1 VLVHLLQS
9 SPQQAE
15 YEVAGPGGGAG
26 TEEAFVS
33 RFTETM
39 FRNARESTKGMVTG
53 EPHAPVRHTWREVHQ
68 RARQVAGGLAAAGVG
83 HGDAVGVLAGAPV
96 EIAPTAQGLWMR
108 GASLTML
115 HQPTPRT
122 DLAVWAEDST
132 TVIDM
137 IEAKAVIVSDPFL
150 PAVPVLEERG
160 VEVLT
165 FEQLLASD
173 PIDPIETDEDDLAL
187 MQLTSGSTGSP
198 KAVQI
203 THRNVCSN
211 AEAMFI
217 GAQYDVENDV
227 MVSWLPCFHDMG
239 MIGFLTVPMYFG
251 AELVKVT
258 PMDFLRDT
266 LLWAK
271 LIDKYKGTMTAAPN
285 FAYSLFA
292 KRLRKQAKPGQF
304 DLSTL
309 RFALSGAEPVE
320 PTDVEDL
327 IDAGKPF
334 GLQPEAILPAYG
346 MAETTLAVSFSECN
360 AGLVVDEVDAD
371 LLAALRRAVPATR
384 GNTRRLASL
393 GPLLDGL
400 EVRIVDEDG
409 TILPTRGVGVIELR
423 GESLTPGYL
432 TMGGFM
438 PAQDEH
444 GWYDTGDLGY
454 QMENGHVVVC
464 GRVKDVIIMAG
475 RNIYPTDIERA
486 AGRVDGVRPGCAV
499 AVRLD
504 AGHSRETFAV
514 AVESNA
520 FEDPAEVRR
529 IEHQVAHEVLRE
541 VDVRP
546 RNVVVLGPGTIPKT
560 PSGKLRRANSVTL
573 VT

>member
-1 VLVHLLQS
+1 M
-9 SPQQAE
+9 
-15 YEVAGPGGGAG
+15 
-26 TEEAFVS
+26 S
-33 RFTETM
+33 RFTDNM
-39 FRNARESTKGMVTG
+39 FRSARESAKGMVTG
-53 EPHAPVRHTWREVHQ
+53 EPHVPIRHTWGEVHE
-68 RARQVAGGLAAAGVG
+68 RARQIAGGLAAAGVG
-83 HGDAVGVLAGAPV
+83 PGDAVGVLAGAPV
-96 EIAPTAQGLWMR
+96 EIAPTAQGVWMR
-108 GASLTML
+108 AASLTML

-122 DLAVWAEDST
+122 DLAVWAEDT
-132 TVIDM
+132 MTVVDM
-137 IEAKAVIVSDPFL
+137 IDAKAVIISDPFL
-150 PAVPVLEERG
+150 AAMPVLQEKG
-160 VEVLT
+160 LKVLT
-165 FEQLLASD
+165 VADLLAHE
-173 PIDPIETDEDDLAL
+173 PIDPVEAGEDDLAL

-203 THRNVCSN
+203 THRNIYSN

-217 GAQYDVENDV
+217 SAEYDVDRDV

-251 AELVKVT
+251 AELVKIT

-285 FAYSLFA
+285 FAYALFA
-292 KRLRKQAKPGQF
+292 KRLRKQATPGQF

-320 PTDVEDL
+320 PADVEDL

-334 GLQPEAILPAYG
+334 GLNPTAILPAYG
-346 MAETTLAVSFSECN
+346 MAETVLAVSFSKCN
-360 AGLVVDEVDAD
+360 AGLVVDTIDAD
-371 LLAALRRAVPATR
+371 LLAALRRAVPATK

-393 GPLLDGL
+393 GPLLEGI
-400 EVRIVDEDG
+400 EIRIVDENG
-409 TILPTRGVGVIELR
+409 TALPARGVGVIQLR
-423 GESLTPGYL
+423 GEPVTPGYL
-432 TMGGFM
+432 TMAGFL

-454 QMENGHVVVC
+454 QMEDGHVVVC

-486 AGRVDGVRPGCAV
+486 AGRVEGVRPGCAV

-514 AVESNA
+514 AVESNDWQ
-520 FEDPAEVRR
+520 DPVEVRR
-529 IEHQVAHEVLRE
+529 IEHQVAHEVVTE
-541 VDVRP
+541 VDMRP
-546 RNVVVLGPGTIPKT
+546 RNVVVLGPGSIPKT
-560 PSGKLRRANSVTL
+560 PSGKLRRANSVAL

>member
-1 VLVHLLQS
+1 MLCV
-9 SPQQAE
+9 
-15 YEVAGPGGGAG
+15 GAG
-26 TEEAFVS
+26 TEEATVS
-33 RFTETM
+33 RFTENM
-39 FRNARESTKGMVTG
+39 FRRAHESTKGMVTG
-53 EPHAPVRHTWREVHQ
+53 EPHHPVRHTWAEVHQ
-68 RARQVAGGLAAAGVG
+68 RARQVAGGLAAAGVS
-83 HGDAVGVLAGAPV
+83 HGDVVGVLAGAPV

-122 DLAVWAEDST
+122 DLQLWANDTT

-137 IEAKAVIVSDPFL
+137 IEAKAVIVSDPFM
-150 PAVPVLEERG
+150 AAAPVLMERG
-160 VEVLT
+160 IRVLT
-165 FEQLLASD
+165 AEQLLASE
-173 PIDPIETDEDDLAL
+173 PIDPIATGEDDLAL

-198 KAVQI
+198 KAVHI
-203 THRNVCSN
+203 THRNIYSN

-217 GAQYDVENDV
+217 SAKMDPSGNDV
-227 MVSWLPCFHDMG
+227 MLSWLPCFHDMG
-239 MIGFLTVPMYFG
+239 MVGFLTVPMYFG
-251 AELVKVT
+251 VELVKVT

-271 LIDKYKGTMTAAPN
+271 LIDKYGGTMTAAPN
-285 FAYSLFA
+285 FAYALFA
-292 KRLRKQAKPGQF
+292 KRLRNQATPGQF

-309 RFALSGAEPVE
+309 RFALSGAEPVD
-320 PTDVEDL
+320 PADVEDL
-327 IDAGKPF
+327 IEAGKPF
-334 GLQPEAILPAYG
+334 GLRPEAIMPAYG
-346 MAETTLAVSFSECN
+346 MAETTLAVSFSELGD
-360 AGLVVDEVDAD
+360 GLVVDEVDAD
-371 LLAALRRAVPATR
+371 LLAALRRAVPATK
-384 GNTRRLASL
+384 GNTKRLASL
-393 GPLLDGL
+393 GPLLQGL
-400 EVRIVDEDG
+400 EARIVDEDG
-409 TILPTRGVGVIELR
+409 NVLPTRGVGVIELR
-423 GESLTPGYL
+423 GEPVTPGYT
-432 TMGGFM
+432 TMGGFI
-438 PAQDEH
+438 PAQDEQ

-454 QMENGHVVVC
+454 LMDNGHVVVC

-486 AGRVDGVRPGCAV
+486 AGRVEGVRPGCAV

-520 FEDPAEVRR
+520 FEDPIAVRR
-529 IEHQVAHEVLRE
+529 IEHQVAHEVVSE

>member
-1 VLVHLLQS
+1 M
-9 SPQQAE
+9 
-15 YEVAGPGGGAG
+15 
-26 TEEAFVS
+26 S
-33 RFTETM
+33 RFTDKM
-39 FRNARESTKGMVTG
+39 YRSARESERGMVTG
-53 EPHAPVRHTWREVHQ
+53 EPYEPVRHTWAEVHE
-68 RARQVAGGLAAAGVG
+68 RARRVAGGLAAAGIG
-83 HGDAVGVLAGAPV
+83 PGDAVGVLAGFPV
-96 EIAPTAQGLWMR
+96 EIAPTAQGVWMR
-108 GASLTML
+108 GGSLTML

-122 DLAVWAEDST
+122 DLVVWAEDT
-132 TVIDM
+132 MTVIGM
-137 IEAKAVIVSDPFL
+137 IELKAVIVSEPFIV
-150 PAVPVLEERG
+150 AIPVLEEKG
-160 VEVLT
+160 IKVLVVSD
-165 FEQLLASD
+165 LLAAD
-173 PIDPIETDEDDLAL
+173 PIDPVETGEDDLAL

-203 THRNVCSN
+203 THRNIYSN

-217 GAQYDVENDV
+217 GAEYDVNTDV

-239 MIGFLTVPMYFG
+239 MVGFLTIPMYFG

-285 FAYSLFA
+285 FAYALFA
-292 KRLRKQAKPGQF
+292 KRLRRQAKPGEF

-320 PTDVEDL
+320 PADVEDL

-334 GLQPEAILPAYG
+334 GLPETAILPAYG
-346 MAETTLAVSFSECN
+346 MAETCLAVSFSPCN

-371 LLAALRRAVPATR
+371 LLAALRRAVPSSK

-393 GPLLDGL
+393 GPLLNDL
-400 EVRIVDEDG
+400 EARIVDEDG
-409 TILPTRGVGVIELR
+409 AVLPSRGVGVIQLR
-423 GESLTPGYL
+423 GESVTPGYI
-432 TMGGFM
+432 TMAGFL
-438 PAQDEH
+438 PTQDEN

-454 QMENGHVVVC
+454 ITDEGNVVVC

-486 AGRVDGVRPGCAV
+486 AGRVEGVRPGCAV

-514 AVESNA
+514 AVESNHYQ
-520 FEDPAEVRR
+520 DLAEVRR
-529 IEHQVAHEVLRE
+529 IEHQVAHEVVTE

-560 PSGKLRRANSVTL
+560 PSGKLRRANSVAL
-573 VT
+573 VTG

>member
-1 VLVHLLQS
+1 MS
-9 SPQQAE
+9 K
-15 YEVAGPGGGAG
+15 
-26 TEEAFVS
+26 
-33 RFTETM
+33 FTEKM
-39 FRNARESTKGMVTG
+39 YASARASSRGMVTG
-53 EPHAPVRHTWREVHQ
+53 EPHTPVRHTWAQVHE
-68 RARQVAGGLAAAGVG
+68 RARCIAGGLAAAGVG
-83 HGDAVGVLAGAPV
+83 RGDAVGVLAGYPV

-122 DLAVWAEDST
+122 DLALWAEDT
-132 TVIDM
+132 LTVIGM
-137 IEAKAVIVSDPFL
+137 IEAKAVIVSEPFTV
-150 PAVPVLEERG
+150 AIPVLEEKG
-160 VEVLT
+160 ITVLT
-165 FEQLLASD
+165 VAELLASD
-173 PIDPIETDEDDLAL
+173 PIDPIDVGEDDLAL

-203 THRNVCSN
+203 THRNIRSN

-217 GAQYDVENDV
+217 GAEYDVDTDV

-239 MIGFLTVPMYFG
+239 MVGFLTIPMYFG

-258 PMDFLRDT
+258 PVDFLRDT
-266 LLWAK
+266 LLWAR

-285 FAYSLFA
+285 FAYALFA
-292 KRLRKQAKPGQF
+292 KRLRRQAKPGEF

-320 PTDVEDL
+320 PADVDDL

-334 GLQPEAILPAYG
+334 GLRPEAILPAYG
-346 MAETTLAVSFSECN
+346 MAETTLAVSFSPCG

-371 LLAALRRAVPATR
+371 LLAALRRAVPATK
-384 GNTRRLASL
+384 GHTKRLATL
-393 GPLLDGL
+393 GPLLKDL
-400 EVRIVDEDG
+400 EARVIDDHGNVM
-409 TILPTRGVGVIELR
+409 PPRGVGVIELR
-423 GESLTPGYL
+423 GECVSPGYM
-432 TMGGFM
+432 TMGGFI

-454 QMENGHVVVC
+454 LTESGHVVVC

-486 AGRVDGVRPGCAV
+486 AGRVDGVRQGCAV

-520 FEDPAEVRR
+520 WQDPVEVRR
-529 IEHQVAHEVLRE
+529 IEHQVAHEVVAE

-546 RNVVVLGPGTIPKT
+546 RNVVVLGPGSIPKT
-560 PSGKLRRANSVTL
+560 SSGKLRRSTSVSL

>member
-1 VLVHLLQS
+1 M
-9 SPQQAE
+9 
-15 YEVAGPGGGAG
+15 
-26 TEEAFVS
+26 S
-33 RFTETM
+33 RFTEKMYRSALT
-39 FRNARESTKGMVTG
+39 ATTGMVTG
-53 EPHAPVRHTWREVHQ
+53 EPHEPVRHTWREVHEK
-68 RARQVAGGLAAAGVG
+68 ARRIAGGLAAAGIG
-83 HGDAVGVLAGAPV
+83 HGDAVGVLAGQPV

-122 DLAVWAEDST
+122 DLAVWAKDTT

-137 IEAKAVIVSDPFL
+137 IEARAVIVSEPFL
-150 PAVPVLEERG
+150 PAAPVLEERG
-160 VEVLT
+160 VKVLT
-165 FEQLLASD
+165 VEQLLASE
-173 PIDPIETDEDDLAL
+173 PIDPIETDEDDVAL

-198 KAVQI
+198 KAVVI
-203 THRNVCSN
+203 THRNVYSN

-217 GAQYDVENDV
+217 GAEYDVDRDV

-251 AELVKVT
+251 AELVKIT
-258 PMDFLRDT
+258 PLDFLRDT

-285 FAYSLFA
+285 FAYALFA

-309 RFALSGAEPVE
+309 RFALSGSEPVE
-320 PTDVEDL
+320 PADVEDL
-327 IDAGKPF
+327 LDAGKPF
-334 GLQPEAILPAYG
+334 GLRPDAILPAYG
-346 MAETTLAVSFSECN
+346 MAETTLAVAFSECG

-371 LLAALRRAVPATR
+371 LLAALRRAVPAAK

-393 GPLLDGL
+393 GPLLKDL
-400 EVRIVDEDG
+400 EARIVDEDG
-409 TILPTRGVGVIELR
+409 NVLPTRGVGIIELR
-423 GESLTPGYL
+423 GEALTPGYI
-432 TMGGFM
+432 TMGGFIA
-438 PAQDEH
+438 AQDEQ

-454 QMENGHVVVC
+454 LMENGHIVVC

-486 AGRVDGVRPGCAV
+486 ACRVDGVRSGCAV

-504 AGHSRETFAV
+504 AGHSRESFAV

-520 FEDPAEVRR
+520 WEDPAEIRR
-529 IEHQVAHEVLRE
+529 IEHQVAHEVVRE
-541 VDVRP
+541 VDMRP

-560 PSGKLRRANSVTL
+560 PSGKLRRANSVSL
-573 VT
+573 VS

>member
-1 VLVHLLQS
+1 M
-9 SPQQAE
+9 
-15 YEVAGPGGGAG
+15 
-26 TEEAFVS
+26 S
-33 RFTETM
+33 RFTEKM
-39 FRNARESTKGMVTG
+39 YRNALRTDRGMVTG
-53 EPHAPVRHTWREVHQ
+53 EPHEPVRHTWGEVHEK
-68 RARQVAGGLAAAGVG
+68 ARRIAGGLAAAGVG

-122 DLAVWAEDST
+122 DLALWAQDTT

-137 IEAKAVIVSDPFL
+137 IEAKAVVISDPFT
-150 PAVPVLEERG
+150 AAIPVLEERG
-160 VEVLT
+160 VKVVT
-165 FEQLLASD
+165 VEQLLAAD
-173 PIDPIETDEDDLAL
+173 PIDPVETGEDDVAL

-198 KAVQI
+198 KAVVI
-203 THRNVCSN
+203 THRNVYSN

-217 GAQYDVENDV
+217 GAEYDVDRDV

-285 FAYSLFA
+285 FAYALFA

-309 RFALSGAEPVE
+309 RFALSGSEPVE
-320 PTDVEDL
+320 PADVEDL
-327 IDAGKPF
+327 IDAGRPF
-334 GLQPEAILPAYG
+334 GLPAEAILPAYG
-346 MAETTLAVSFSECN
+346 MAETTLAVSFSECG
-360 AGLVVDEVDAD
+360 AGLVVDEVDTD
-371 LLAALRRAVPATR
+371 LLAALRRAVPATK

-393 GPLLDGL
+393 GPLLKDL
-400 EVRIVDEDG
+400 EARIVDEDG
-409 TILPTRGVGVIELR
+409 NVLPTRGVGIIELR
-423 GESLTPGYL
+423 GEALTPGYI
-432 TMGGFM
+432 TMGGFV
-438 PAQDEH
+438 PAQDNH

-454 QMENGHVVVC
+454 LLENGHVVVC

-486 AGRVDGVRPGCAV
+486 ASRVDGVRPGCAV

-520 FEDPAEVRR
+520 WEDPAEVRR
-529 IEHQVAHEVLRE
+529 IEHQVAHEVVGE

-560 PSGKLRRANSVTL
+560 PSGKLRRANSVAL
-573 VT
+573 VS

>member
-1 VLVHLLQS
+1 M
-9 SPQQAE
+9 
-15 YEVAGPGGGAG
+15 
-26 TEEAFVS
+26 S
-33 RFTETM
+33 RFTENM
-39 FRNARESTKGMVTG
+39 FRNAHQSTKGMVTG
-53 EPHAPVRHTWREVHQ
+53 EPHEPVRHTWREVHE
-68 RARQVAGGLAAAGVG
+68 RARRVAGGLAAAGIG

-122 DLAVWAEDST
+122 DLVVWAEDTT

-137 IEAKAVIVSDPFL
+137 IEAAAVIVSDPFL
-150 PAVPVLEERG
+150 VAVPVLQERG
-160 VEVLT
+160 IKVLT
-165 FEQLLASD
+165 VEQLLAAD
-173 PIDPIETDEDDLAL
+173 PIDPIETGEDDLAL

-203 THRNVCSN
+203 THRNVYSN

-217 GAQYDVENDV
+217 GAQYDVEKDV

-239 MIGFLTVPMYFG
+239 MVGFLTIPMYFG

-285 FAYSLFA
+285 FAYALFA
-292 KRLRKQAKPGQF
+292 KRLRNQAEPGQF

-309 RFALSGAEPVE
+309 RFALSGAEPVD
-320 PTDVEDL
+320 PSDVDDL

-334 GLQPEAILPAYG
+334 GLRASAILPAYG

-371 LLAALRRAVPATR
+371 LMAALRRAVPSSR

-393 GPLLDGL
+393 GPLLQGL
-400 EVRIVDEDG
+400 EIRIVDEDG
-409 TILPTRGVGVIELR
+409 NVLPTRGVGVIELR
-423 GESLTPGYL
+423 GEPVTPGYI
-432 TMGGFM
+432 TMGGFI
-438 PAQDEH
+438 PAQDEQ

-454 QMENGHVVVC
+454 LMDNGHIVVC

-486 AGRVDGVRPGCAV
+486 AGRVAGVRPGCAV

-529 IEHQVAHEVLRE
+529 IEHQVAHEVVSE
-541 VDVRP
+541 VDMRP

>member
-1 VLVHLLQS
+1 M
-9 SPQQAE
+9 
-15 YEVAGPGGGAG
+15 
-26 TEEAFVS
+26 S
-33 RFTETM
+33 RFTDKM
-39 FRNARESTKGMVTG
+39 YRNARESERGMVTG
-53 EPHAPVRHTWREVHQ
+53 EPYEPVRHTWGEVHE
-68 RARQVAGGLAAAGVG
+68 RARRIAGGLAAAGIG
-83 HGDAVGVLAGAPV
+83 PADSVGVLAGFPV
-96 EIAPTAQGLWMR
+96 EIAPTAQGVWMR

-122 DLAVWAEDST
+122 DLAVWAEDT
-132 TVIDM
+132 MTVIGM
-137 IEAKAVIVSDPFL
+137 IELKAVIISEPFVV
-150 PAVPVLEERG
+150 AIPVLEEKG
-160 VEVLT
+160 IKVLKVAD
-165 FEQLLASD
+165 LLAAD
-173 PIDPIETDEDDLAL
+173 PIDPVETDEDDLAL

-203 THRNVCSN
+203 THRNIFSN

-217 GAQYDVENDV
+217 GAQYDVDKDV

-239 MIGFLTVPMYFG
+239 MVGFLTIPMYFG

-266 LLWAK
+266 LLWAR

-285 FAYSLFA
+285 FAYALFA
-292 KRLRKQAKPGQF
+292 KRLRRQAKPGEF

-320 PTDVEDL
+320 PADVEDL

-334 GLQPEAILPAYG
+334 GLQPSAILPAYG
-346 MAETTLAVSFSECN
+346 MAETCLAVSFSPCN

-371 LLAALRRAVPATR
+371 LLAALRRAVPASK

-393 GPLLDGL
+393 GPLLKDL
-400 EVRIVDEDG
+400 EARVVDEDG
-409 TILPTRGVGVIELR
+409 AVLPTRGVGVIQLR
-423 GESLTPGYL
+423 GESVTPGYI
-432 TMGGFM
+432 TMAGFL
-438 PAQDEH
+438 PTQDEH

-454 QMENGHVVVC
+454 ITDEGNVVVC

-486 AGRVDGVRPGCAV
+486 AGRVEGVRPGCAV

-520 FEDPAEVRR
+520 YQDPVAVRR
-529 IEHQVAHEVLRE
+529 IEHQVAHEVVTE

-560 PSGKLRRANSVTL
+560 PSGKLRRANSVAL
-573 VT
+573 VTG

>member
-1 VLVHLLQS
+1 M
-9 SPQQAE
+9 
-15 YEVAGPGGGAG
+15 
-26 TEEAFVS
+26 S
-33 RFTETM
+33 RFTDKMYRSAKES
-39 FRNARESTKGMVTG
+39 ARGMVTG
-53 EPHAPVRHTWREVHQ
+53 EPYEPVRHTWAEVHE
-68 RARQVAGGLAAAGVG
+68 RARRVAGGLAAAGIG
-83 HGDAVGVLAGAPV
+83 PGDSVGVLAGFPV
-96 EIAPTAQGLWMR
+96 EIAPTAQGVWMR
-108 GASLTML
+108 GGSLTML

-122 DLAVWAEDST
+122 DLAVWAEDT
-132 TVIDM
+132 MTVIGM
-137 IEAKAVIVSDPFL
+137 IELKAVIVSEPFIV
-150 PAVPVLEERG
+150 AIPVLEEKG
-160 VEVLT
+160 IKVLKVAD
-165 FEQLLASD
+165 LLAAD
-173 PIDPIETDEDDLAL
+173 PIDPVETGEDDLAL

-203 THRNVCSN
+203 THRNIHSN

-217 GAQYDVENDV
+217 GAEYDVDTDV

-239 MIGFLTVPMYFG
+239 MVGFLTIPMYFG

-266 LLWAK
+266 LLWAR

-285 FAYSLFA
+285 FAYALFA
-292 KRLRKQAKPGQF
+292 KRLRRQAKPGEF

-320 PTDVEDL
+320 PADVEDL

-334 GLQPEAILPAYG
+334 GLKASAILPAYG
-346 MAETTLAVSFSECN
+346 MAETCLAVSFSPCN

-371 LLAALRRAVPATR
+371 LLAALRRAVPSSK

-393 GPLLDGL
+393 GPLLRDL
-400 EVRIVDEDG
+400 DARVVDEDG
-409 TILPTRGVGVIELR
+409 AVLPARGVGVIQLR
-423 GESLTPGYL
+423 GESVTPGYI
-432 TMGGFM
+432 TMAGFL
-438 PAQDEH
+438 PTQDEN

-454 QMENGHVVVC
+454 ITEEGNVVVC

-486 AGRVDGVRPGCAV
+486 AGRVEGVRPGCAV

-520 FEDPAEVRR
+520 YQDPAAVRR
-529 IEHQVAHEVLRE
+529 IEHQVAHEVVTE

-560 PSGKLRRANSVTL
+560 PSGKLRRANSVAL
-573 VT
+573 VTG

>member
-1 VLVHLLQS
+1 M
-9 SPQQAE
+9 
-15 YEVAGPGGGAG
+15 
-26 TEEAFVS
+26 S
-33 RFTETM
+33 RFTDKM
-39 FRNARESTKGMVTG
+39 YRNARTVTTGMVTG
-53 EPHAPVRHTWREVHQ
+53 EPYEPVRHTWGEVHE
-68 RARQVAGGLAAAGVG
+68 RARCIAGGLAQAGIG
-83 HGDAVGVLAGAPV
+83 LGDAVGVLAGFPV

-122 DLAVWAEDST
+122 DLVVWAEDT
-132 TVIDM
+132 MNVISM
-137 IEAKAVIVSDPFL
+137 IEAKAVIVSEPFL
-150 PAVPVLEERG
+150 VAIPVLEEKG
-160 VEVLT
+160 ITVLT
-165 FEQLLASD
+165 VTDLLASEPTD
-173 PIDPIETDEDDLAL
+173 PIDVGEDDLAL

-203 THRNVCSN
+203 THRNIYSN

-217 GAQYDVENDV
+217 GAEYDVTKDV

-239 MIGFLTVPMYFG
+239 MVGFLTIPMYFG

-285 FAYSLFA
+285 FAYALFA
-292 KRLRKQAKPGQF
+292 KRLRRQAKPGQY

-320 PTDVEDL
+320 PADVEDL
-327 IDAGKPF
+327 LDAGKPF
-334 GLQPEAILPAYG
+334 GLRPDAILPAYG
-346 MAETTLAVSFSECN
+346 MAETTLAVSFSPCG

-371 LLAALRRAVPATR
+371 LLAALRRAVPATK

-393 GPLLDGL
+393 GPLLTDL
-400 EVRIVDEDG
+400 EARVIDEHG
-409 TILPTRGVGVIELR
+409 SIMPTRGVGVIELR
-423 GESLTPGYL
+423 GECLTPGYL
-432 TMGGFM
+432 TMGGFI

-454 QMENGHVVVC
+454 VTEDGNVIVC

-486 AGRVDGVRPGCAV
+486 AGRVEGVRPGCAV

-520 FEDPAEVRR
+520 WQDPIEVRR
-529 IEHQVAHEVLRE
+529 IEHQVAHEVVTE

-546 RNVVVLGPGTIPKT
+546 RNVVVLGPGSIPKT
-560 PSGKLRRANSVTL
+560 PSGKLRRSNSVSL

>member
-1 VLVHLLQS
+1 
-9 SPQQAE
+9 
-15 YEVAGPGGGAG
+15 
-26 TEEAFVS
+26 VS
-33 RFTETM
+33 RFTDNM
-39 FRNARESTKGMVTG
+39 FRNAHKSTKGMVTG
-53 EPHAPVRHTWREVHQ
+53 EPGDPVRHTWREVHE
-68 RARQVAGGLAAAGVG
+68 RARRVAGGLAAAGVG

-122 DLAVWAEDST
+122 DLAVWAEDTT

-150 PAVPVLEERG
+150 VAVPVLQERG
-160 VEVLT
+160 IKVLT
-165 FEQLLASD
+165 AEQLLASD
-173 PIDPIETDEDDLAL
+173 PIDPIETGEDDLAL

-203 THRNVCSN
+203 THRNVYSN

-239 MIGFLTVPMYFG
+239 MVGFLTIPMYFG

-285 FAYSLFA
+285 FAYALFA
-292 KRLRKQAKPGQF
+292 KRLRNQAEPGQF

-309 RFALSGAEPVE
+309 RFALSGAEPVD
-320 PTDVEDL
+320 PADVDDL

-334 GLQPEAILPAYG
+334 GLRASAVLPAYG

-371 LLAALRRAVPATR
+371 LMAALRRAVPASR

-393 GPLLDGL
+393 GPLLQGL
-400 EVRIVDEDG
+400 EIRIVDDDG
-409 TILPTRGVGVIELR
+409 NVLPTRGVGVIELR
-423 GESLTPGYL
+423 GEPVTPGYI
-432 TMGGFM
+432 TMGGFI
-438 PAQDEH
+438 PAQDEQ

-454 QMENGHVVVC
+454 LMDNGHVVVC

-486 AGRVDGVRPGCAV
+486 AGRVAGVRPGCAV

-529 IEHQVAHEVLRE
+529 IEHQVAHEVVSE
-541 VDVRP
+541 VDMRP

>member
-1 VLVHLLQS
+1 M
-9 SPQQAE
+9 
-15 YEVAGPGGGAG
+15 
-26 TEEAFVS
+26 S
-33 RFTETM
+33 RFTENM
-39 FRNARESTKGMVTG
+39 FRNAHESTKGMVTG
-53 EPHAPVRHTWREVHQ
+53 EPHEPVRHTWREVHE
-68 RARQVAGGLAAAGVG
+68 RARRVAGGLAAAGVG

-122 DLAVWAEDST
+122 DLVVWAEDTT
-132 TVIDM
+132 TVVDM
-137 IEAKAVIVSDPFL
+137 IEAEAVIVSDPFL
-150 PAVPVLEERG
+150 VAVPVLRERG
-160 VEVLT
+160 IKVLT
-165 FEQLLASD
+165 VEQLLASD
-173 PIDPIETDEDDLAL
+173 PIDPIETGEDDLAL

-203 THRNVCSN
+203 THRNVYSN

-217 GAQYDVENDV
+217 GAQYDVEKDV

-239 MIGFLTVPMYFG
+239 MVGFLTIPMYFG

-285 FAYSLFA
+285 FAYALFA
-292 KRLRKQAKPGQF
+292 KRLRNQAEPGQF

-309 RFALSGAEPVE
+309 RFALSGAEPVD
-320 PTDVEDL
+320 PSDVDDL

-334 GLQPEAILPAYG
+334 GLRASAVLPAYG

-371 LLAALRRAVPATR
+371 LMAALRRAVPASR

-393 GPLLDGL
+393 GPLLEGL
-400 EVRIVDEDG
+400 EIRIVDEDG
-409 TILPTRGVGVIELR
+409 NVLPTRGVGVIELR
-423 GESLTPGYL
+423 GEPVTPGYI
-432 TMGGFM
+432 TMGGFI
-438 PAQDEH
+438 PAQDEQ

-454 QMENGHVVVC
+454 LMDNGHIVVC

-486 AGRVDGVRPGCAV
+486 AGRVAGVRPGCAV

-529 IEHQVAHEVLRE
+529 IEHQVAHEVVSE
-541 VDVRP
+541 VDMRP

>member
-1 VLVHLLQS
+1 
-9 SPQQAE
+9 
-15 YEVAGPGGGAG
+15 
-26 TEEAFVS
+26 VS
-33 RFTETM
+33 RFTEKM
-39 FRNARESTKGMVTG
+39 FRNARETTKGMVTG
-53 EPHAPVRHTWREVHQ
+53 EPHTPIRHTWGEVHE
-68 RARQVAGGLAAAGVG
+68 RARKIAGGFAAVGVG
-83 HGDAVGVLAGAPV
+83 HGDTVGVLAGAPV

-122 DLAVWAEDST
+122 DLAVWAEDTT
-132 TVIDM
+132 TVVDM
-137 IEAKAVIVSDPFL
+137 IEAKAVVVSDPFM
-150 PAVPVLEERG
+150 AAAPVLAQRG
-160 VEVLT
+160 IKVVT
-165 FEQLLASD
+165 VEQLLASD

-203 THRNVCSN
+203 THRNLFAN
-211 AEAMFI
+211 LEAMYI
-217 GAQYDVENDV
+217 SAEYNEDTDV
-227 MVSWLPCFHDMG
+227 MVSWLPLFHDMG
-239 MIGFLTVPMYFG
+239 MIGFLTVPMYTG
-251 AELVKVT
+251 GELVKVT
-258 PMDFLRDT
+258 PMDFMRDT

-271 LIDKYKGTMTAAPN
+271 LIDKYRGTMTAAPN
-285 FAYSLFA
+285 FAYALFA

-320 PTDVEDL
+320 PADVEDL
-327 IDAGKPF
+327 CDAGAPF
-334 GLQPEAILPAYG
+334 GLQPGAILPAYG
-346 MAETTLAVSFSECN
+346 MAEITLAVAFSECG

-371 LLAALRRAVPATR
+371 LLAALRRAVPATK

-393 GPLLDGL
+393 GPLLQGI
-400 EVRIVDEDG
+400 EARIVDEDG
-409 TILPTRGVGVIELR
+409 NVLPARGVGVIELR
-423 GESLTPGYL
+423 GESVSPGYL

-454 QMENGHVVVC
+454 LMDNGHVVVC

-504 AGHSRETFAV
+504 AGHSRESFAV

-520 FEDPAEVRR
+520 FEDPAELRR
-529 IEHQVAHEVLRE
+529 IEHQVAHEVLKE
-541 VDVRP
+541 VDMRP

>member
-1 VLVHLLQS
+1 M
-9 SPQQAE
+9 
-15 YEVAGPGGGAG
+15 
-26 TEEAFVS
+26 S
-33 RFTETM
+33 RFTEKM
-39 FRNARESTKGMVTG
+39 FRNARESAKGMVTG
-53 EPHAPVRHTWREVHQ
+53 EPQDPVRHTWAEVHE
-68 RARQVAGGLAAAGVG
+68 RARRVAGGLAAVGVS

-122 DLAVWAEDST
+122 DLAVWAEDTT

-137 IEAKAVIVSDPFL
+137 IEAKVVIVSDPFT
-150 PAVPVLEERG
+150 AAAPVLEERG
-160 VEVLT
+160 IKVLT
-165 FEQLLASD
+165 VDQLLTSD
-173 PIDPIETDEDDLAL
+173 PVDPIETGEDDLAL

-203 THRNVCSN
+203 THRNIYSN
-211 AEAMFI
+211 AEAMFV
-217 GAQYDVENDV
+217 GAKMDPSGNDV
-227 MVSWLPCFHDMG
+227 MLSWLPCFHDMG

-251 AELVKVT
+251 VELVKVT

-309 RFALSGAEPVE
+309 RFALSGAEPVD
-320 PTDVEDL
+320 PADVEDL

-334 GLQPEAILPAYG
+334 GLRPEAVMPAYG
-346 MAETTLAVSFSECN
+346 MAETTLAVSFSELGD
-360 AGLVVDEVDAD
+360 GLVVDEVDAD
-371 LLAALRRAVPATR
+371 LLGALRRAVPATK
-384 GNTRRLASL
+384 GNTRRFASL

-400 EVRIVDEDG
+400 EARIVDQDG
-409 TILPTRGVGVIELR
+409 NVLPSRGVGVIELR
-423 GESLTPGYL
+423 GEPVTPGYI
-432 TMGGFM
+432 TMGGFIS
-438 PAQDEH
+438 AQDEQ

-454 QMENGHVVVC
+454 LMENGHIVVC

-486 AGRVDGVRPGCAV
+486 AGRVDGVRTGCAV

-504 AGHSRETFAV
+504 AGHSRESFAV
-514 AVESNA
+514 AVESND

-529 IEHQVAHEVLRE
+529 IEHQVAHEVVTE

-560 PSGKLRRANSVTL
+560 PSGKLRRSNSVAL

>member
-1 VLVHLLQS
+1 M
-9 SPQQAE
+9 PG
-15 YEVAGPGGGAG
+15 VAGD
-26 TEEAFVS
+26 EEVVVS
-33 RFTETM
+33 RFTEKM
-39 FRNARESTKGMVTG
+39 FHNAMTTTKGMVTG
-53 EPHAPVRHTWREVHQ
+53 EPVAPVRHTWREVHEQ
-68 RARQVAGGLAAAGVG
+68 ARRIAGGLAAAGVG
-83 HGDAVGVLAGAPV
+83 LGDAVGVLAGAPV

-122 DLAVWAEDST
+122 DLEVWAKDT
-132 TVIDM
+132 ATVIDM
-137 IEAKAVIVSDPFL
+137 IEAKAIVISEPFL
-150 PAVPVLEERG
+150 VAAPILEQRG
-160 VEVLT
+160 LKVLT
-165 FEQLLASD
+165 VESLLAAEPVD
-173 PIDPIETDEDDLAL
+173 PVETSEDDVAL

-198 KAVQI
+198 KAVII
-203 THRNVCSN
+203 THRNIYSN

-217 GAQYDVENDV
+217 GAEYEVDKDV

-239 MIGFLTVPMYFG
+239 MVGFLTIPMFFG

-285 FAYSLFA
+285 FAYALLA
-292 KRLRKQAKPGQF
+292 KRLRRQAKAGDF

-320 PTDVEDL
+320 PADVEDL
-327 IDAGKPF
+327 LDAGKPF
-334 GLQPEAILPAYG
+334 GLRSSAILPAYG

-371 LLAALRRAVPATR
+371 MLAAIRRAVPASK
-384 GNTRRLASL
+384 GNTRRLATL
-393 GPLLDGL
+393 GPLLTDL
-400 EVRIVDEDG
+400 EARIVDEDG
-409 TILPTRGVGVIELR
+409 NVLPSRGVGIIELR
-423 GESLTPGYL
+423 GESLTPGYI
-432 TMGGFM
+432 TMGGFV
-438 PAQDEH
+438 PAQDEN

-454 QMENGHVVVC
+454 LTDEGHVVVC

-520 FEDPAEVRR
+520 WEDPAEVRR
-529 IEHQVAHEVLRE
+529 IEHQVAHEVVTE

-560 PSGKLRRANSVTL
+560 PSGKLRRANSVAL

>member
-1 VLVHLLQS
+1 M
-9 SPQQAE
+9 
-15 YEVAGPGGGAG
+15 Y
-26 TEEAFVS
+26 
-33 RFTETM
+33 
-39 FRNARESTKGMVTG
+39 RNARAVKTGMVTG
-53 EPHAPVRHTWREVHQ
+53 EPHEPVRHTWGEVHE
-68 RARQVAGGLAAAGVG
+68 RARCIAGGLAAAGIG
-83 HGDAVGVLAGAPV
+83 HGDAVGVLAG
-96 EIAPTAQGLWMR
+96 
-108 GASLTML
+108 
-115 HQPTPRT
+115 
-122 DLAVWAEDST
+122 
-132 TVIDM
+132 
-137 IEAKAVIVSDPFL
+137 F
-150 PAVPVLEERG
+150 PAIPVLEEKG
-160 VEVLT
+160 IKVLT
-165 FEQLLASD
+165 IAELLASD
-173 PIDPIETDEDDLAL
+173 PTDPVDVDEDDLAL

-203 THRNVCSN
+203 THRNIYSN

-217 GAQYDVENDV
+217 GAQYDVDKDV

-239 MIGFLTVPMYFG
+239 MVGFLTIPMYFG

-285 FAYSLFA
+285 FAYALFA
-292 KRLRKQAKPGQF
+292 KRLRNQAEPGQF

-309 RFALSGAEPVE
+309 RFALSGAEPVD
-320 PTDVEDL
+320 PADVEDL
-327 IDAGKPF
+327 LDAGKPF
-334 GLQPEAILPAYG
+334 GLRPDAILPAYG
-346 MAETTLAVSFSECN
+346 MAETTLAVSFSECG

-371 LLAALRRAVPATR
+371 LLAALRRAVPATK

-393 GPLLDGL
+393 GPLLKDL
-400 EVRIVDEDG
+400 EARIIDEHG
-409 TILPTRGVGVIELR
+409 NVMPARGVGVIELR

-432 TMGGFM
+432 TMGGFI

-454 QMENGHVVVC
+454 QMDNGHIVVC

-475 RNIYPTDIERA
+475 RNIYPTDIERG
-486 AGRVDGVRPGCAV
+486 AGRVEGVRPGCAV

-520 FEDPAEVRR
+520 WQDPVEVRR
-529 IEHQVAHEVLRE
+529 IEHQVAHEVVAE

-560 PSGKLRRANSVTL
+560 PSGKLRRSNSVSL

>member
-1 VLVHLLQS
+1 
-9 SPQQAE
+9 
-15 YEVAGPGGGAG
+15 
-26 TEEAFVS
+26 VS
-33 RFTETM
+33 RFTEKM
-39 FRNARESTKGMVTG
+39 FRNARETTKGMVTG
-53 EPHAPVRHTWREVHQ
+53 EPHTPVRHTWGEVHE
-68 RARQVAGGLAAAGVG
+68 RARRIAGGLAAFGVG
-83 HGDAVGVLAGAPV
+83 RGDAVGVLAGAPV
-96 EIAPTAQGLWMR
+96 EIAPAAQGLWMR

-122 DLAVWAEDST
+122 DLVLWAEDTT

-137 IEAKAVIVSDPFL
+137 IEAKVVLISDPFMV
-150 PAVPVLEERG
+150 AKPVLEERG
-160 VEVLT
+160 IKVLT
-165 FEQLLASD
+165 VEELLAAD
-173 PIDPIETDEDDLAL
+173 PIDPIDVDEDDLAL

-203 THRNVCSN
+203 THRNLFAN
-211 AEAMFI
+211 LEAMYI
-217 GAQYDVENDV
+217 SAQYNADTDV
-227 MVSWLPCFHDMG
+227 MVSWLPLFHDMG
-239 MIGFLTVPMYFG
+239 MIGFLAVPMYFG
-251 AELVKVT
+251 GELVKVT
-258 PMDFLRDT
+258 PMDFMRDV

-271 LIDKYKGTMTAAPN
+271 LIHKYKGTMTAAPN

-304 DLSTL
+304 DLSSL

-320 PTDVEDL
+320 CADVEDL
-327 IDAGKPF
+327 NDAGAPF
-334 GLQPEAILPAYG
+334 GLKRTAILPAYG
-346 MAETTLAVSFSECN
+346 MAEITLAVAFSECG

-371 LLAALRRAVPATR
+371 LLAALRRAVPSTK

-393 GPLLDGL
+393 GPLLQGI
-400 EVRIVDEDG
+400 EIRIVDEDG
-409 TILPTRGVGVIELR
+409 NILPSRGVGVIELR
-423 GESLTPGYL
+423 SESVTPGYL
-432 TMGGFM
+432 TMAGFM
-438 PAQDEH
+438 PAQDEQ

-454 QMENGHVVVC
+454 QMEDGHVIVC

-486 AGRVDGVRPGCAV
+486 AGRVEGVRPGCAV

-520 FEDPAEVRR
+520 FEDPIEVRR
-529 IEHQVAHEVLRE
+529 IEHQVAHEVLNE
-541 VDVRP
+541 VDMRP

>member
-1 VLVHLLQS
+1 M
-9 SPQQAE
+9 
-15 YEVAGPGGGAG
+15 
-26 TEEAFVS
+26 S
-33 RFTETM
+33 RFTEKM
-39 FRNARESTKGMVTG
+39 YRNARTATTGMVTG
-53 EPHAPVRHTWREVHQ
+53 EPHAPVRHTWGEVHE
-68 RARQVAGGLAAAGVG
+68 RARRIAGGLAAAGIEL
-83 HGDAVGVLAGAPV
+83 GDAVGVLAGFPV
-96 EIAPTAQGLWMR
+96 EIAPTAQALWMR

-122 DLAVWAEDST
+122 DLMVWAEDT
-132 TVIDM
+132 MTVIGM
-137 IEAKAVIVSDPFL
+137 IEAKAVIVSEPFL
-150 PAVPVLEERG
+150 VAIPVLEEKG
-160 VEVLT
+160 IKVLT
-165 FEQLLASD
+165 VADLLASD
-173 PIDPIETDEDDLAL
+173 PIDPIEVGEDDLAL

-203 THRNVCSN
+203 THRNIYSN

-217 GAQYDVENDV
+217 GAEYDVDKDV

-239 MIGFLTVPMYFG
+239 MVGFLTIPMYFG

-285 FAYSLFA
+285 FAYALLA
-292 KRLRKQAKPGQF
+292 KRLRRNAKPGDF

-320 PTDVEDL
+320 PADVEDL
-327 IDAGKPF
+327 LDAGKPF
-334 GLQPEAILPAYG
+334 GLRSSAILPAYG
-346 MAETTLAVSFSECN
+346 MAETTLAVSFSKCN
-360 AGLVVDEVDAD
+360 SGLVVDEVDAD
-371 LLAALRRAVPATR
+371 LLAALRRAVPATK
-384 GNTRRLASL
+384 GNTRRLATL
-393 GPLLDGL
+393 GPLLKDL
-400 EVRIVDEDG
+400 EARIVDENG
-409 TILPTRGVGVIELR
+409 NVMPARGVGVIELR

-432 TMGGFM
+432 TMGGFI

-454 QMENGHVVVC
+454 LTEEGHVVVC

-486 AGRVDGVRPGCAV
+486 ACRVEGVRPGCAV

-520 FEDPAEVRR
+520 WQDPVEVRR
-529 IEHQVAHEVLRE
+529 IEHQVAHEVVAE
-541 VDVRP
+541 VDMRP

-560 PSGKLRRANSVTL
+560 PSGKLRRSTSVTL

>member
-1 VLVHLLQS
+1 M
-9 SPQQAE
+9 
-15 YEVAGPGGGAG
+15 
-26 TEEAFVS
+26 S
-33 RFTETM
+33 RFTDKM
-39 FRNARESTKGMVTG
+39 FHNARISKKGMVTG
-53 EPHAPVRHTWREVHQ
+53 EPHEPVRHTWGEVHE
-68 RARQVAGGLAAAGVG
+68 RARRIAGGLAAAGIG
-83 HGDAVGVLAGAPV
+83 LGDAVGVLAGYPV

-122 DLAVWAEDST
+122 DLAMWAEDT
-132 TVIDM
+132 MNVIGM
-137 IEAKAVIVSDPFL
+137 IEARVVIVSEPFL
-150 PAVPVLEERG
+150 VAIPVLEEKG
-160 VEVLT
+160 IKVLT
-165 FEQLLASD
+165 VTDLLASEPVD
-173 PIDPIETDEDDLAL
+173 PVEVGEDDLAL

-203 THRNVCSN
+203 THRNIYSN
-211 AEAMFI
+211 AEAMFV
-217 GAQYDVENDV
+217 GAQYDIDKDV

-239 MIGFLTVPMYFG
+239 MVGFLTIPMYFG

-258 PMDFLRDT
+258 PMDFLRDA

-271 LIDKYKGTMTAAPN
+271 LIDKYQGTMTAAPN
-285 FAYSLFA
+285 FAYALLA
-292 KRLRKQAKPGQF
+292 KRLRRQAKPGEF

-320 PTDVEDL
+320 PADVEDL
-327 IDAGKPF
+327 LDAGKPF
-334 GLQPEAILPAYG
+334 GLKPSAILPAYG

-371 LLAALRRAVPATR
+371 LLAALCRAVPATK
-384 GNTRRLASL
+384 GNTRRLATL
-393 GPLLDGL
+393 GPLLQGL
-400 EVRIVDEDG
+400 EARIIDEQG
-409 TILPTRGVGVIELR
+409 NVMPPRGVGVIELR

-432 TMGGFM
+432 TMGGFLS
-438 PAQDEH
+438 AQDEH

-454 QMENGHVVVC
+454 ITENGHIVVC

-486 AGRVDGVRPGCAV
+486 ACRVDGVRPGCAV

-520 FEDPAEVRR
+520 FQDPVEVRR
-529 IEHQVAHEVLRE
+529 MEHEVARE
-541 VDVRP
+541 VLKEVDMRP

-560 PSGKLRRANSVTL
+560 PSGKLRRSNSVTL
-573 VT
+573 VTG

>member
-1 VLVHLLQS
+1 M
-9 SPQQAE
+9 
-15 YEVAGPGGGAG
+15 
-26 TEEAFVS
+26 S
-33 RFTETM
+33 RFTDKM
-39 FRNARESTKGMVTG
+39 YYNARTSQRGMVTG
-53 EPHAPVRHTWREVHQ
+53 EPHEPVRHTWGEVHE
-68 RARQVAGGLAAAGVG
+68 RARRVAGGLAAAGIG
-83 HGDAVGVLAGAPV
+83 PGDKIGVLAGFPV
-96 EIAPTAQGLWMR
+96 EIAPTVQGIWMR
-108 GASLTML
+108 GGSLTML

-122 DLAVWAEDST
+122 DLAVWAEDT
-132 TVIDM
+132 MNVIGM
-137 IEAKAVIVSDPFL
+137 IEAKAVVVSEPFL
-150 PAVPVLEERG
+150 VAVPVLEEKG
-160 VEVLT
+160 LQVLKVGD
-165 FEQLLASD
+165 LLAAE
-173 PIDPIETDEDDLAL
+173 PIDPVETGETGEDDLAL

-203 THRNVCSN
+203 THRNIYSN

-217 GAQYDVENDV
+217 GAEYDVDKDV

-239 MIGFLTVPMYFG
+239 MVGFLTIPMYFG

-285 FAYSLFA
+285 FAYALFA
-292 KRLRKQAKPGQF
+292 KRLRRQAKPGEY

-309 RFALSGAEPVE
+309 RFALSGAEPVD
-320 PTDVEDL
+320 PADVEDL

-334 GLQPEAILPAYG
+334 GLKASAILPAYG
-346 MAETTLAVSFSECN
+346 MAETCLAVSFSPCN

-371 LLAALRRAVPATR
+371 LLAALRRAVPASK

-393 GPLLDGL
+393 GPLLRDL
-400 EVRIVDEDG
+400 EARVVDEDG
-409 TILPTRGVGVIELR
+409 NVLPERGVGVIQLR
-423 GESLTPGYL
+423 GESVTPGYI
-432 TMGGFM
+432 TMAGFL
-438 PAQDEH
+438 PTQDEN

-454 QMENGHVVVC
+454 ITEEQNVVVC

-486 AGRVDGVRPGCAV
+486 AGRVEGVRPGCAV

-520 FEDPAEVRR
+520 WQDPVEVRR
-529 IEHQVAHEVLRE
+529 IEHQVAHEVVTE

-560 PSGKLRRANSVTL
+560 PSGKLRRANSVEL
-573 VT
+573 VTG